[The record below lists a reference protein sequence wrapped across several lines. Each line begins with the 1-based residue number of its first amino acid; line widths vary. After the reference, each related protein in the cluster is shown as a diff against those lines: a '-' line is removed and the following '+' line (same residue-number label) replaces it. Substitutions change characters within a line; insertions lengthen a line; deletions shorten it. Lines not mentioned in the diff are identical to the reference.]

1 MYPNVRKNFE
11 EKVSYVASIVPDMS
25 VIDAGSFLLVD
36 CGLPSDTF
44 NIIVVRDMSAS
55 YQILASI
62 DSFTS
67 KGFPM
72 AVWCW
77 ESDVDATGRATFI
90 QHGLSHPEIDTAMY
104 ADLTQIHIA
113 PLAIEGLE
121 IHRAVTATD
130 LLHVGNVMANLFGN
144 SDEGEQVRAY
154 FQHLSKYPLN
164 LFPAMHHYFATLY
177 DTTVAIGTLFIGSE
191 TAGIYDVV
199 TSDAYR
205 RRGIGSAMF
214 QHLLA
219 DARSCSRRF
228 CVLQASPDGLG
239 IYTKAGFRPIDTV
252 HVFENRGLLS

>member
-1 MYPNVRKNFE
+1 MDSNVRKNFE
-11 EKVSYVASIVPDMS
+11 EKVSYVASIVPDMR
-25 VIDAGSFLLVD
+25 VIDSDSFLFVD

-44 NIIVVRDMSAS
+44 NVIVVRDMVAS
-55 YQILASI
+55 SQILAGI
-62 DSFTS
+62 DAFTS

-104 ADLTQIHIA
+104 ADLTQIPIA
-113 PLAIEGLE
+113 PLSVEGLE
-121 IHRAVTATD
+121 IHRAVTAAD
-130 LLHVGNVMANLFGN
+130 LLHVGNVMADLFGSSN
-144 SDEGEQVRAY
+144 EGEQVRAY
-154 FQHLSKYPLN
+154 FQHLSKHPLS
-164 LFPAMHHYFATLY
+164 LFPAMHHYFATLQG
-177 DTTVAIGTLFIGSE
+177 TTVAIGTLFVGTE

-205 RRGIGSAMF
+205 KKGIGSAMF

-219 DARSCSRRF
+219 DARSCNRRF

-239 IYTKAGFRPIDTV
+239 IYTKAGFRPVDTV